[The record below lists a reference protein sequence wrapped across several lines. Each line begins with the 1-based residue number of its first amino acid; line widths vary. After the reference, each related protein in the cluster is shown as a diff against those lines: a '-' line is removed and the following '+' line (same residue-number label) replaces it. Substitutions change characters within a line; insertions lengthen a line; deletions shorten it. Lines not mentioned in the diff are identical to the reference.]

1 MFCKLG
7 ARIWYL
13 WLVWISIADGHWG
26 VCCAKWSNWTSWS
39 ACCINKQ
46 SRYRTCLRSNFD
58 GTGTQCAGND
68 RIFRHCWGCPNETL
82 SVKLTPWTMCSTTC
96 GEGLRSRTVYCD
108 LTYEQVNHYKC
119 RGETAY
125 VVGCKMKQCTV
136 DGNWSIWSPWEVC
149 TAACGK
155 MGLTN
160 RSRACVDPVPQN
172 GGKMCSGSHFESKLC
187 ISTSCPD
194 TTPKNRLVTEI
205 PVAYDEH
212 HGGTDDSQS
221 SQIESFL
228 SKHSLL
234 MASIIG
240 SVGFILS
247 VFIVTAFIYRYLEK
261 KRLRTTPYR
270 MKKVRFEGDIRTV
283 VLYPNSKNPM
293 EST

>member
-1 MFCKLG
+1 
-7 ARIWYL
+7 
-13 WLVWISIADGHWG
+13 
-26 VCCAKWSNWTSWS
+26 
-39 ACCINKQ
+39 
-46 SRYRTCLRSNFD
+46 
-58 GTGTQCAGND
+58 
-68 RIFRHCWGCPNETL
+68 
-82 SVKLTPWTMCSTTC
+82 PWTMCSTTC

-136 DGNWSIWSPWEVC
+136 DGNWSMWSPWEVC

-212 HGGTDDSQS
+212 PGGTDDSQS

-234 MASIIG
+234 VASIIG
-240 SVGFILS
+240 SVSREKTITYNSIQNEERVKSGPLS
-247 VFIVTAFIYRYLEK
+247 TLSLKCASNQGSVEDLWGYYFPVSNVGCRG
-261 KRLRTTPYR
+261 TTKWLP
-270 MKKVRFEGDIRTV
+270 G
-283 VLYPNSKNPM
+283 VLAHFRGLCL
-293 EST
+293 T